1 VHGDAPWR
9 FIRDTAKEVM
19 NAIHDTSKDDAPA
32 APMKKMEGF
41 GGGGDSGP
49 ARDEFRNT
57 PSGGG
62 GGGSFGAGGQG
73 NFDARGAP
81 GAVGAFMNK
90 ATAVVGQN
98 EFGAK
103 ALEAAGAAAGA
114 VGFGQQ
120 GAGDAYTAAA
130 GGPGGMPGQPG
141 APQPGAP
148 PQDGWNSTTTSA
160 QHQQAQAQ
168 VKSSMPQRIKV
179 EAGEYEAKIIDD
191 LCEPSGARPNPS
203 KQVLDKFVQQCGS
216 LDANLCCA
224 LLEEKLEDEDW
235 KVCLKALVGI
245 TALVEK
251 GKDGVVEYFGE
262 GNDEFIKEIVVD
274 PESQKSLRIA
284 AEKCVKAIE
293 KATAEPEVEDTSMD
307 MFSGMMTMDE
317 PAAPAMDMMGGAPAP
332 AAAAPAMDLSFM
344 GNMGG
349 PVVLQTSQAPVP
361 QPTAEEAA
369 PPVDPMF
376 AGVAGGVAAPA
387 APAPAPAGGMD
398 LLAGF
403 GGAAAPAPAPPAGG
417 LLAGF
422 GGAAAAPA
430 PAPPA
435 AAGGMDMLSMF
446 SAGAP
451 AAAAAPAMGGMGGM
465 MGGAPMGM
473 PGMAPMGQQP
483 MGGMPGMAPMGQMG
497 AAPMGQMPMPGMGAP
512 APAPAPGGG
521 AFDFLG

>member
-9 FIRDTAKEVM
+9 LIRDTAKEVM

-32 APMKKMEGF
+32 APIKKMEGF
-41 GGGGDSGP
+41 GGGGGGGG
-49 ARDEFRNT
+49 AVDEFRNT

-90 ATAVVGQN
+90 AQAVVGQS

-103 ALEAAGAAAGA
+103 ALDVAGQAVGA

-120 GAGDAYTAAA
+120 QAGDSYSAAA

-141 APQPGAP
+141 GPGGP

-235 KVCLKALVGI
+235 KVVVKALFGI
-245 TALVEK
+245 TVLVEK

-262 GNDEFIKEIVVD
+262 GNDEFIKEIALD
-274 PESQKSLRIA
+274 PESQKSLKLA
-284 AEKCVKAIE
+284 AEKCLKAIE
-293 KATAEPEVEDTSMD
+293 KATAEPEVADSSMD
-307 MFSGMMTMDE
+307 MFSGMMTMDGGD
-317 PAAPAMDMMGGAPAP
+317 AAPSMDIMGGAPAP
-332 AAAAPAMDLSFM
+332 AAPAPAMDLSFM
-344 GNMGG
+344 GAMGG
-349 PVVLQTSQAPVP
+349 PVTLQTPAAAAP

-376 AGVAGGVAAPA
+376 AGVGAAAA
-387 APAPAPAGGMD
+387 APAPPAGGMD
-398 LLAGF
+398 LLGGFSAG
-403 GGAAAPAPAPPAGG
+403 
-417 LLAGF
+417 
-422 GGAAAAPA
+422 APA

-435 AAGGMDMLSMF
+435 AGGMLAGF
-446 SAGAP
+446 GAP
-451 AAAAAPAMGGMGGM
+451 APAPAMGGMMGAPAAAPAAAPGGMDLMGMFNAGGPAPAPAMGGM
-465 MGGAPMGM
+465 MGGM

-483 MGGMPGMAPMGQMG
+483 PMNGMMGGMPGMAAPAP
-497 AAPMGQMPMPGMGAP
+497 AAA